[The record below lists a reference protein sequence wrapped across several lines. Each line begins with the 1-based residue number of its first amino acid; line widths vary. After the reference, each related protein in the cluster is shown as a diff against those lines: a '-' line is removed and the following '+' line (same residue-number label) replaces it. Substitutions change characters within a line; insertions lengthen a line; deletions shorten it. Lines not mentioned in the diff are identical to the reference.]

1 MKSPMENFK
10 TQGLEPIVEN
20 YPSLMF
26 CFDLSLYYT
35 VEYLIEF
42 ETKFKNILEYE
53 SGVQMGF
60 LDEKT
65 EVENL
70 TLLSFKCMYMFA

>member
-1 MKSPMENFK
+1 
-10 TQGLEPIVEN
+10 
-20 YPSLMF
+20 MF

-53 SGVQMGF
+53 SGVQMGL

-70 TLLSFKCMYMFA
+70 TLLSFKCMCMFA